1 MKIIEN
7 EERDM
12 KMDEEKV
19 LDMRAWPED
28 GEYGDIIK
36 LLHRVGDIVCTA
48 SEVTSEDAKKKLF
61 EGANIL
67 LDDCKNAISSRVGI
81 EPVLVE
87 EDD

>member
-1 MKIIEN
+1 
-7 EERDM
+7 
-12 KMDEEKV
+12 MDDEKV
-19 LDMRAWPED
+19 LDTREWPEE

-36 LLHRVGDIVCTA
+36 LLHRVADIVCTA

-61 EGANIL
+61 EGASIL
-67 LDDCKNAISSRVGI
+67 MDDCKEAIRTRVGI